1 MGAKA
6 TPSTRIAPRVGN
18 RDNMGSV
25 ADDRAPVSQSFEG
38 VEASVFDLYDE
49 LLVPLLFQPYA
60 DDLTSHLR
68 DLDDLDRASVLE
80 VAAGTG
86 VATRAMADALPT
98 SVAITAT
105 DLIPGM
111 VDRARV
117 VGTSRPVT
125 WDTADAGALPYDDE
139 SFDVVVCQFGAM
151 FFPSKPAAFA
161 EAARVLRPGG
171 RLELAVWDRIE
182 ANEFADVVSS
192 TVIELFPDD
201 PPRFL
206 EQVPHSYHDP
216 AAVVADLLA
225 GGLTSPLVELVE
237 HRSTA
242 ATATLVARAYCTGT
256 PLHDQLQRGGSDR
269 VPAAL
274 AASTRALEDRF
285 GATDLDTR
293 ISALVATARKV

>member
-1 MGAKA
+1 V
-6 TPSTRIAPRVGN
+6 T
-18 RDNMGSV
+18 
-25 ADDRAPVSQSFEG
+25 DDRAPVSSSFED

-60 DDLTSHLR
+60 DDLAAHLGE
-68 DLDDLDRASVLE
+68 LDGLDGGAILE
-80 VAAGTG
+80 IAAGTG
-86 VATRAMADALPT
+86 VATRAMADALPA

-105 DLIPGM
+105 DLVPGM
-111 VDRARV
+111 VERARR

-182 ANEFADVVSS
+182 SNDFADVV
-192 TVIELFPDD
+192 TATAVALFPDD

-206 EQVPHSYHDP
+206 EQIPHSYHDP
-216 AAVVADLLA
+216 AVVVADLLG
-225 GGLTSPLVELVE
+225 GGLVSPHVELVE
-237 HRSTA
+237 HRSRA
-242 ATATLVARAYCTGT
+242 ATAEIVARAYCTGT
-256 PLHDQLQRGGSDR
+256 PLHDQLQRGGPER
-269 VPAAL
+269 VAAAL
-274 AASTRALEDRF
+274 AASTQALEDRF
-285 GATDLDTR
+285 GATDLDGR
-293 ISALVATARKV
+293 IAALVATASKG

>member
-1 MGAKA
+1 MG
-6 TPSTRIAPRVGN
+6 V
-18 RDNMGSV
+18 V
-25 ADDRAPVSQSFEG
+25 ADDRAPVTPSFDG
-38 VEASVFDLYDE
+38 VEASVFELYDE

-60 DDLTSHLR
+60 DDLTTHLR
-68 DLDDLDRASVLE
+68 DLADLDRAAVLE

-86 VATRAMADALPT
+86 VATRAMADALAAT
-98 SVAITAT
+98 VSITAT

-111 VDRARV
+111 VERARS
-117 VGTSRPVT
+117 VGTSRAVT

-182 ANEFADVVSS
+182 ANEFADVVTS
-192 TVIELFPDD
+192 TVIGLFPDD

-216 AAVVADLLA
+216 DLVTTDLLD
-225 GGLTSPLVELVE
+225 GGLTSPRVDLVE

-242 ATATLVARAYCTGT
+242 ATAEIVARAYCEGT

-269 VPAAL
+269 VADAL
-274 AASTRALEDRF
+274 AASTKALGERF
-285 GATDLDTR
+285 GATDLDGR
-293 ISALVATARKV
+293 IAALVATAWKA

>member
-1 MGAKA
+1 M
-6 TPSTRIAPRVGN
+6 TT
-18 RDNMGSV
+18 V
-25 ADDRAPVSQSFEG
+25 ADDDAPVSPSFEG
-38 VEASVFDLYDE
+38 VDATVFDLYDE

-60 DDLTSHLR
+60 DDLAAHLVDPAGALAGR
-68 DLDDLDRASVLE
+68 DGVAVLE
-80 VAAGTG
+80 IAAGTG
-86 VATRAMADALPT
+86 VATRAMADALPS

-105 DLIPGM
+105 DLVPGM
-111 VDRARV
+111 VERARRI
-117 VGTSRPVT
+117 GTSRPVT
-125 WDTADAGALPYDDE
+125 WDTADAASLPYDDE

-192 TVIELFPDD
+192 TVIRLFPDD

-216 AAVVADLLA
+216 DVVAADLRA
-225 GGLTSPLVELVE
+225 GGFTVPGVESVE

-242 ATATLVARAYCTGT
+242 ATAAVVARAYCTGT
-256 PLHDQLQRGGSDR
+256 PLHDQLRGGGPDR
-269 VPAAL
+269 VDAAIE
-274 AASTRALEDRF
+274 ASTRALRARC
-285 GATDLDTR
+285 GATDLDGR
-293 ISALVATARKV
+293 ISALVVSASKA